1 MEYRSYIPGDDDEA
15 VLDLRAAVWGAE
27 HPHNNPRFL
36 HWLFADNPAGS
47 GSGILMEDRGK
58 LLGFA
63 AILPR
68 CVEIG
73 GVVRTAA
80 QCVDYMV
87 HPGARATAGAF
98 RIMAEWQRRARDLGF
113 EFGMGFPNA
122 NSYRVVTSRK
132 LGWNDACRP
141 DLMVRPFSGVA
152 PSRSVAP
159 KVSRGLVR
167 LVTGVA
173 GKACATRAAWALRA
187 RPDGR
192 PFLIERFDVRFDL
205 LWQQTFA
212 GLGPGIRRDANYL
225 NWRYVRHPTYTYM
238 RVGWESDGELSGYA
252 VATVRE
258 IQGMRC
264 VLLVDLAARAA
275 ARNVAEAL
283 LEQIALS
290 GIGQG
295 SEVLLALAVGGSPA
309 KTALQR
315 AGLVTVP
322 RRINPKPFV
331 MTTHDLGRGRDLRTI
346 ARHWQFTW
354 GDMDVV

>member
-1 MEYRSYIPGDDDEA
+1 MKYRAYIPGHDDEA

-27 HPHNNPRFL
+27 HPHSNPRFL
-36 HWLFADNPAGS
+36 HWLLADNPAGT
-47 GSGILMEDRGK
+47 GSGILMEDRGR

-63 AILPR
+63 AILSR
-68 CVEIG
+68 RVEID
-73 GVVRTAA
+73 GVVLTAA

-98 RIMAEWQRRARDLGF
+98 RIMAEWQRLARDLGF
-113 EFGMGFPNA
+113 EFGIGFPNA

-132 LGWNDACRP
+132 LGWIDACRP
-141 DLMVRPFSGVA
+141 DLMLRPFSGVA

-159 KVSRGLVR
+159 EVPRALVR
-167 LVTGVA
+167 LATGVA

-187 RPDGR
+187 RPGGR
-192 PFLIERFDVRFDL
+192 PFLIERFDVRFDR
-205 LWQQTFA
+205 LWQQTLA
-212 GLGPGIRRDANYL
+212 GLGPGIRRDATYL
-225 NWRYVRHPTYTYM
+225 NWRYVHHPAYTYL

-258 IQGMRC
+258 VQGMRC
-264 VLLVDLAARAA
+264 VLLVDLAARVT
-275 ARNVAEAL
+275 ARSVAEAL
-283 LEQIALS
+283 LEQIALY

-295 SEVLLALAVGGSPA
+295 SELLLALAVGGSPA
-309 KTALQR
+309 KAALQR
-315 AGLVTVP
+315 AGLVTIP

-331 MTTHDLGRGRDLRTI
+331 MTTHDLGGGRDLRTI
-346 ARHWQFTW
+346 TRDWQFTW

>member
-1 MEYRSYIPGDDDEA
+1 MEYRPYIPGHDDEA

-27 HPHNNPRFL
+27 HPHNNPKFL
-36 HWLFADNPAGS
+36 RWLLAENPAGA

-68 CVEIG
+68 RVEIG

-87 HPGARATAGAF
+87 DPGARATAGTF
-98 RIMAEWQRRARDLGF
+98 RIMAEWQRLARGLGF
-113 EFGMGFPNA
+113 EFGIGFPNA

-141 DLMVRPFSGVA
+141 DLMLRPFSGVA

-159 KVSRGLVR
+159 KVPHGLIR

-173 GKACATRAAWALRA
+173 GKVCTMRAAWALHA
-187 RPDGR
+187 RPEGR
-192 PFLIERFDVRFDL
+192 PFQIDRFDVRFDR
-205 LWQQTFA
+205 LWQQTLA
-212 GLGPGIRRDANYL
+212 GLGSGIRRDATYL
-225 NWRYVRHPTYTYM
+225 NWRYVHHPAYTYL
-238 RVGWESDGELSGYA
+238 RVGWESDGELLGYA
-252 VATVRE
+252 IATVRE
-258 IQGMRC
+258 VQGMRC
-264 VLLVDLAARAA
+264 VLLVDLAARVA

-283 LEQIALS
+283 LEQIALY

-295 SEVLLALAVGGSPA
+295 SELLLALAIDRSPA

-315 AGLVTVP
+315 AGLVTIP

-331 MTTHDLGRGRDLRTI
+331 MTAHDLGSGCDLGTI
-346 ARHWQFTW
+346 TSHWQFTW